1 MSITFKDILY
11 DGSLKKPKD
20 SCDIKDEMS
29 SYEGINELMNLL
41 KDEFGDVQR
50 NGGKII
56 VNKKHYAI
64 RYCGE
69 KSNGYGFSMVKDS
82 EVQGIFAIK
91 SFGKDSFRVACV
103 NMDFVKNKLQSSK
116 RVNRESG
123 EWSLTESEEKQYEL
137 VQGPISS
144 KDVNEAIYIKIRET
158 MGV

>member
-29 SYEGINELMNLL
+29 SYEGINELLNLL

-103 NMDFVKNKLQSSK
+103 NMDFVINKLQSSA
-116 RVNRESG
+116 RVTG
-123 EWSLTESEEKQYEL
+123 EWSLTVKEVEQYEL
-137 VQGPISS
+137 VKGPVSS
-144 KDVNEAIYIKIRET
+144 KHVNEAICKKIREI
-158 MGV
+158 MGE